1 MGIWCCSWLSYI
13 PEGLSEKE
21 CEEIH
26 RAKHSADS
34 KSHLAISSWY
44 AGTALVEL
52 LDVDKLF
59 SDAPEKDKTEDFR
72 LLARTAGYLRSAA
85 EHWDTAERACSR
97 VASLVANSA
106 EGLLLQEDI
115 KIFKALADGAR
126 DLATKMDKGV
136 LPPNTPVHRLT
147 ALMRDQDV
155 MAERRARAY
164 QGLPGHLP
172 KDYL

>member
-85 EHWDTAERACSR
+85 EHW
-97 VASLVANSA
+97 

-115 KIFKALADGAR
+115 KISKALADGAR